1 MRNVF
6 SFGLLACA
14 VSAMLQSTKKFSF
27 LSNEPDESSE
37 MYEAV
42 VPQEN
47 INRENEIHDL
57 MDKAIQTDVHAPVAH
72 TQSHHEESQ
81 IPHVETGAQQIH
93 HFESGAQQIHH
104 FESGAGESSPEE
116 ALLNSSASVNN
127 DVGELHEKMNKLHD
141 VLGRAQAAE
150 VADSTNEDALAKSK
164 LELEKLNAEFEDE
177 EAKNEAEEKGLKLQ
191 DVLGRAKA
199 AEAPDES
206 VSNAIDANK
215 QLLEELKKQQQ
226 ESEDQI
232 EENKLKKKQ
241 EEEEIEKMEHEAK
254 VARDEKLKEEGE
266 KLKSE
271 CEEAKETEELNEL
284 VQQEKERKDELIS
297 EEKKKKLDELCMV
310 AQEPSNKAHYYAEEA
325 ANLADQSAKSV

>member
-127 DVGELHEKMNKLHD
+127 DV
-141 VLGRAQAAE
+141 GRAQAAE